1 MILLALLLNNKKK
14 PIFTPD
20 ANYLKLKKMIM
31 KKLLLFFTVLIS
43 SAIYSQNY
51 KSIVANYLNSNRTQY
66 GLEQQD
72 YSDLKLDSH
81 SFSKS
86 MNLENVYISQR
97 YQGIE
102 IFNTISSFAVKNGQV
117 VNANLSFVNN
127 LNLKITSTTPSISP
141 QTAIEKAA
149 LSLGLNTPIGLE
161 QLENPSQ
168 NEYVFTDG
176 GISQE
181 NIKVKLVYQPTEDQT
196 LKLAWDVSIYTTD
209 SQHYYSVRID
219 SQTGELLSKHDWV
232 IACDFGKPEFNTSLE
247 QSILFTATDD
257 DIEATA
263 GGNQYNVFPMPLIGP
278 NDGPQQLVAN
288 PADATAS
295 PFGWHDTDGNAGAE
309 FTITRGNNVWAQED
323 TNGNN
328 GVGFSPDGGASLDF
342 NFPFNLPEPPSN
354 FQEGAIVNLFY
365 WNNIMHDVWYQYGFD
380 EQSGNF
386 QENNYGNGGVGS
398 DSVNADAQDGSGTNN
413 ANFFPPP
420 EGNNPRMQMFLWNA
434 PGNVLGS
441 FLTVNAPGSL
451 AGSYLAADSNF
462 GGTPLPTTP
471 ITADLALVEDDNSGT
486 STDPYDACD
495 TVTNGATLTGKI
507 AVIRR
512 GECFFVEKVQKAEAE
527 GAIAVIM
534 VNNVP
539 TAPFPM
545 GGSGGGIGIPAVMI
559 DSTDGEPIID
569 ALINGTTVN
578 ATLVDDG
585 SGTDTFQRDGDL
597 DNMMIMHEYGHGI
610 STRLTGGANNS
621 GCLQNEEQMGEGWSD
636 WFALMLTLKPGD
648 TGQDVRG
655 MSPYVLGQ
663 PINGQGIR
671 GKVYT
676 TDFTLNDYTYGDLPP
691 LQVPHELGSVWATM
705 LWDLTWAFIDEYGFD
720 PDFYNGTGGNNIVM
734 QLVIDGLKL
743 QSCSPGFVNGRDAI
757 LQADELVNGGANR
770 CLIWETFAARG
781 LGASASQGSSLN
793 SNDGV
798 EAFDIPSGPDCT
810 LSTGDRGVYDSNFV
824 VYPNP
829 TNGTFTIKST
839 LNVGDVTVSIF
850 DINGRKVFEKDIDL
864 QNRII
869 LDVQGL
875 TAGVYVV
882 QINGNNYSHTTKLI
896 FN

>member
-1 MILLALLLNNKKK
+1 
-14 PIFTPD
+14 
-20 ANYLKLKKMIM
+20 M
-31 KKLLLFFTVLIS
+31 KKLLLLFTLFIS
-43 SAIYSQNY
+43 SALFSQNY
-51 KSIVANYLNSNRTQY
+51 KTIVTNYLNSNRTQL

-72 YSDLKLDSH
+72 YLDLKLDSH

-86 MNLENVYISQR
+86 MNLENVYISQL
-97 YQGIE
+97 YQGIP
-102 IFNTISSFAVKNGQV
+102 IFGTVSSFAVKNGQV
-117 VNANLSFVNN
+117 INANLTFIQN
-127 LNLKITSTTPSISP
+127 LTQKITTTTPSLSP
-141 QTAIEKAA
+141 QAAIEKAA
-149 LSLGLNTPIGLE
+149 QALELNSPMGLQ

-181 NIKVKLVYQPTEDQT
+181 NIKVNLVYQPLEEGA
-196 LKLAWDVSIYTTD
+196 LKLAWDVSIYTQD
-209 SQHYYSVRID
+209 SKHYYSVRID

-232 IACDFGKPEFNTSLE
+232 ISCDFGTPEPKYSPDNFDSILYSTKNQSLE
-247 QSILFTATDD
+247 EVS
-257 DIEATA
+257 
-263 GGNQYNVFPMPLIGP
+263 GGNQYRVFPMPLIGP
-278 NDGPQQLVAN
+278 NDGADQLLPDPSDGV
-288 PADATAS
+288 AS
-295 PFGWHDTDGNAGAE
+295 PFGWHDTNGISGAE

-328 GVGFSPDGGASLDF
+328 GTGFSPDGGASLDF

-365 WNNIMHDVWYQYGFD
+365 WNNIMHDVWYHYGFD

-386 QENNYGNGGVGS
+386 QENNYGNGGAGS

-413 ANFFPPP
+413 ATFLTPPD
-420 EGNNPRMQMFLWNA
+420 GSNPRMQMFIWNA

-486 STDPYDACD
+486 STDTYDACD
-495 TVTNGATLTGKI
+495 TVTNGALLAGKI

-512 GECFFVEKVQKAEAE
+512 GECNFVDKVQKAEAE

-534 VNNVP
+534 VNNVL

-545 GGSGGGIGIPAVMI
+545 GGTASGISIPAIMI
-559 DSTDGEPIID
+559 SSEDGEPIID
-569 ALINGTTVN
+569 ALINGTVVN

-585 SGTDTFQRDGDL
+585 SGTDSFQRDGDL

-610 STRLTGGANNS
+610 SIRLTGGPNNS
-621 GCLQNEEQMGEGWSD
+621 NCLQNADQMGEGWSD
-636 WFALMLTLKPGD
+636 WFSLMLTLKPDDIPEG
-648 TGQDVRG
+648 VRG

-663 PINGQGIR
+663 PRNGGGIR
-671 GKVYT
+671 NAPYS
-676 TDFTLNDYTYGDLPP
+676 TDFNINDFTYGNTNNATISA
-691 LQVPHELGSVWATM
+691 PHGIGFIWSTM
-705 LWDLTWAFIDEYGFD
+705 LWDLTWAFIDQYGFD
-720 PDFYNGTGGNNIVM
+720 SDFYNGNGGNNMVI
-734 QLVIDGLKL
+734 QLVTDALKL
-743 QSCSPGFVNGRDAI
+743 QICSPGFVSGRDAI
-757 LQADELVNGGANR
+757 LQADELLYGGANR
-770 CLIWETFAARG
+770 CLIWETFANRG
-781 LGASASQGSSLN
+781 LGLSADEGSRFN
-793 SNDGV
+793 RFDQV

-810 LSTGDRGVYDSNFV
+810 LSTGGRGVYDSNFV

-839 LNVGDVTVSIF
+839 LNVGDVTVSLF

-864 QNRII
+864 QNRIT